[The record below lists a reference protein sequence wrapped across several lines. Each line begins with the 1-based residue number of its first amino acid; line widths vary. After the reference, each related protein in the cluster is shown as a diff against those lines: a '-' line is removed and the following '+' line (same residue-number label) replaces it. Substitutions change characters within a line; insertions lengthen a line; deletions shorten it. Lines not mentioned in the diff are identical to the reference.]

1 MSSTRWLVPR
11 ELVFNCLSAVVA
23 VAFTTALLAL
33 IGRDTLGEPIIALL
47 YLVPVAWSS
56 ARWGLAPGAC
66 ATVAAILA
74 FDFFFTQ
81 PFYSFTVARTESL
94 LILVVLLAVS
104 VLVVVG
110 IQLSLPRTHT
120 TDRDAIFM
128 NQTNAALAG
137 LRTQEAV
144 VSALASHLQ
153 QMFRASLVE
162 VFILPSQS
170 SPLSARAPSDA
181 PAGGKPDRVLPILA
195 APDLVGEIRLW
206 GRGVWLPA
214 EDSYLSWNLA
224 TQAALAFER
233 ARLAEAGE
241 GTQAVTPAASM
252 N

>member
-1 MSSTRWLVPR
+1 MSSTRWLVSR

-33 IGRDTLGEPIIALL
+33 IGRDTLGESIIALL

-56 ARWGLAPGAC
+56 ARWGLVPGAC

-81 PFYSFTVARTESL
+81 PFYSFAVARTESL
-94 LILVVLLAVS
+94 LILIVLLAVS
-104 VLVVVG
+104 ILVVVG

-128 NQTNAALAG
+128 NETSAALAD
-137 LRTQEAV
+137 LRTREAV
-144 VSALASHLQ
+144 ASALASHLQ
-153 QMFRASLVE
+153 QMFRASSVE

-181 PAGGKPDRVLPILA
+181 PTGGTPDRVLPILA

-206 GRGVWLPA
+206 GRGVWLPT
-214 EDSYLSWNLA
+214 EDSYLSRNLA

-233 ARLAEAGE
+233 ARLAEAE
-241 GTQAVTPAASM
+241 ENMRVVTPAAGA

>member
-1 MSSTRWLVPR
+1 MSNIRWLVP
-11 ELVFNCLSAVVA
+11 LGQILNCLSAVIA

-33 IGRDTLGEPIIALL
+33 IGRDTLGEPVIALL
-47 YLVPVAWSS
+47 YLAPIGWSS
-56 ARWGLAPGAC
+56 ARWGLAPGVC

-74 FDFFFTQ
+74 FDFFFTL
-81 PFYSFTVARTESL
+81 PFYSFAMARMESL
-94 LILVVLLAVS
+94 LMLVVLLAVA

-110 IQLSLPRTHT
+110 IQSRLPKPRT

-128 NQTNAALAG
+128 YQTSAALAD
-137 LRTQEAV
+137 LRSREVV
-144 VSALASHLQ
+144 VSALASHFQ
-153 QMFRASLVE
+153 QMFQASQVE

-181 PAGGKPDRVLPILA
+181 PPGGKPDRLLPILA

-206 GRGVWLPA
+206 GRDVWLPA
-214 EDSYLSWNLA
+214 EDSYLSRNLA

-233 ARLAEAGE
+233 ARLAEAE
-241 GTQAVTPAASM
+241 ESLQVITPAEGA